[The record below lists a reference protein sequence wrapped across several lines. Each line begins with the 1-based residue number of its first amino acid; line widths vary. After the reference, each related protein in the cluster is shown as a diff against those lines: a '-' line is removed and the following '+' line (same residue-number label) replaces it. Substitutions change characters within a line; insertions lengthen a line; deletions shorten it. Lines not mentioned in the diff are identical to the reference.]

1 MYIYQLLNIFNY
13 GMIETEMYMKKCVC
27 NMRKGIKMTLLIKN
41 GHVVDPASRLDDIAD
56 VLVRDGSIVKVMPQI
71 QEAADQQIDADGC
84 YVMPGFIDLHVH
96 LRDPGFERKETVVT
110 GAAAAAHGG
119 FTTIVAMPNTR
130 PVVDNADVVN
140 YVRHKAGSVT
150 KVNVLQAGAITKKM
164 EGRQLADIEQ
174 MVRAGSPA
182 ISEDGKSVMNA
193 YLLQEAM
200 KLAKRLDIPVLS
212 HCEDINLVNGGVV
225 NADDNAFKSELPG
238 ITNSVENVIIIRDVQ
253 LARETGAKLHL
264 CHCSTKESVEIVKM
278 AKARGNRVSAEVC
291 PHHFT
296 LTSDDMIYGDTNYK
310 MNPPLR
316 TKEDVNAL
324 RQGLK
329 EDIIDVIAT
338 DHAPHT
344 KEEKNDSMLRAPF
357 GIIGLETAASLT
369 YTELVLGGYLTPMQM
384 AEKMSGN
391 PARVLGIDKGSL
403 QEGKTADIVIFDPNK
418 TYTIDASRFASKSRN
433 TPFQGRTVTG
443 AVRATIAGGEVIYQS
458 NW

>member
-1 MYIYQLLNIFNY
+1 
-13 GMIETEMYMKKCVC
+13 
-27 NMRKGIKMTLLIKN
+27 MTLLIKN
-41 GHVVDPASRLDDIAD
+41 GRVIDPASKQDTMSD
-56 VLVRDGSIVKVMPQI
+56 VLVQDGIIAKVMPDI
-71 QEAADQQIDADGC
+71 QETADQQIDAKGC

-96 LRDPGFERKETVVT
+96 LRDPGFEHKETVET

-119 FTTIVAMPNTR
+119 FTTIVAMPNTK

-140 YVRHKAGSVT
+140 YVHNKAKSVT

-164 EGRQLADIEQ
+164 EGLQLSEIEK
-174 MVRAGSPA
+174 MVQAGSPA

-200 KLAKRLDIPVLS
+200 KLAKQLDIPVLS
-212 HCEDINLVNGGVV
+212 HCEDKNLVNGGVV
-225 NADDNAFKSELPG
+225 NADENAKQRELPG
-238 ITNSVENVIIIRDVQ
+238 ITNSVENVIVIRDVQ
-253 LARETGAKLHL
+253 LAKETGAKLHL

-296 LTSDDMIYGDTNYK
+296 LTSDHMPAGDTNYK

-316 TKEDVNAL
+316 TKEDVEAL

-329 EDIIDVIAT
+329 DDIMDVIAT

-344 KEEKNDSMLRAPF
+344 REEKNDSMLRAPF
-357 GIIGLETAASLT
+357 GIVGLETAASLT
-369 YTELVLGGYLTPMQM
+369 YSELVLGGYLTPMQM
-384 AEKMSGN
+384 AEKMSYN

-403 QEGKTADIVIFDPNK
+403 EEGKTADIVIFDPNK
-418 TYTIDASRFASKSRN
+418 TYTIDPAKFASKSRN
-433 TPFQGRTVTG
+433 TPFHGRKVTG
-443 AVRATIAGGEVIYQS
+443 AVRATIAGGEIIYQAE
-458 NW
+458 